1 MHWFLSGLILSV
13 EACHAHE
20 KRPLLLTMASSIR
33 LGFAVQAMQRI
44 AGASN
49 LIRELMGPF
58 CSTLA
63 TALLERGFD
72 LGQDV
77 LPAVMHALATGPGPA
92 MHSQGEEDLY

>member
-1 MHWFLSGLILSV
+1 
-13 EACHAHE
+13 
-20 KRPLLLTMASSIR
+20 MASSIR
-33 LGFAVQAMQRI
+33 LGSAVQAMQRI

-77 LPAVMHALATGPGPA
+77 LPAVMHALAIGPGPA
-92 MHSQGEEDLY
+92 MPSQGEEDLYSPKPLLKVQGADGGKEHV